1 MADGLKQ
8 LHKETGEQ
16 HRGDRHRDETA
27 HNHRREE
34 PAHQIVH
41 FILGRPFIVAD
52 LFSHDGIERES
63 VESRQAVGKAKVG
76 RDAQNAADNCGY
88 DAHTN
93 QTYDDQRKHRSNQVK
108 EHGRRAVGQAR
119 VHEHDQS
126 EEKEVLRPRMGEHI
140 RFKKTEAAKDDA
152 HHQCPDGPVDR
163 REHAKHEG
171 DPTDNRE
178 LQEDEKRRI
187 PGGWRGEQACACAAV
202 GQRNRFSHNLSGVLA
217 GPFNSAFS
225 IVLSKR

>member
-1 MADGLKQ
+1 MK
-8 LHKETGEQ
+8 
-16 HRGDRHRDETA
+16 TA

-76 RDAQNAADNCGY
+76 RDAQNAADNCGH

-108 EHGRRAVGQAR
+108 EHGRRAVGQAGVITNMIKAR
-119 VHEHDQS
+119 KRKSFDPVWES
-126 EEKEVLRPRMGEHI
+126 TSGSRKPR
-140 RFKKTEAAKDDA
+140 R
-152 HHQCPDGPVDR
+152 
-163 REHAKHEG
+163 
-171 DPTDNRE
+171 
-178 LQEDEKRRI
+178 
-187 PGGWRGEQACACAAV
+187 
-202 GQRNRFSHNLSGVLA
+202 
-217 GPFNSAFS
+217 
-225 IVLSKR
+225 